1 MTTIDKL
8 NKYECDKEI
17 RHYNSFLFSLFGLF
31 IELDEIQAAYAVKFL
46 NATHRAGEIQPHANY
61 VQEQNIKHINTY

>member
-17 RHYNSFLFSLFGLF
+17 RHYYFFFIRSSFGLF
-31 IELDEIQAAYAVKFL
+31 VELDEIQAAYAVKFL
-46 NATHRAGEIQPHANY
+46 NATHRANDIQPLVNY
-61 VQEQNIKHINTY
+61 VQQNRT